1 MTSSGSLTEVLEM
14 VFRMLTGNIPMLLA
28 YAAALI
34 IVITRWRVAPRVSIL
49 ALCGVLLG
57 LFLVLVTPLVYTYLS
72 RTLSSGSSGSGSSTM
87 SITSVYA
94 VVGFVTSLVHAIS
107 FGFLFL
113 AIYKDRQ
120 SPIAPP
126 PPPGY

>member
-1 MTSSGSLTEVLEM
+1 MNSPSSLLEVLETAL
-14 VFRMLTGNIPMLLA
+14 RMLAGSLPMLVA

-34 IVITRWRVAPRVSIL
+34 IVITRWRVAPRVSML

-57 LFLVLVTPLVYTYLS
+57 LFLIVAMPFVYTYLS
-72 RTLSSGSSGSGSSTM
+72 RTLSSGGSSSSTM
-87 SITSVYA
+87 SISSVYA
-94 VVGFVTSLVHAIS
+94 VVGFVTSFIHALS

-113 AIYKDRQ
+113 AIYKDRR
-120 SPIAPP
+120 SPMTPP